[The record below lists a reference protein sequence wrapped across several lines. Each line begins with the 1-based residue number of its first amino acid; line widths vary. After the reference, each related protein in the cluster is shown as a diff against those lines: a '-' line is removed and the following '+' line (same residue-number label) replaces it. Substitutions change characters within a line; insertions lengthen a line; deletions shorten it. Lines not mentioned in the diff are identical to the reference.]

1 MGRPENHPKEYTMSD
16 PHETDADVHEA
27 EEHDQDAEPTKN
39 APDSGRPD
47 LTGLSEDEPP
57 D

>member
-1 MGRPENHPKEYTMSD
+1 MSD